1 MTSHDDAA
9 ARSAVADQITAG
21 ATRGTTP
28 GPWAASF
35 SFDPRAADETIRIDG
50 IARSLREGLMGGADW
65 NVAIARADGS
75 LIESAVG
82 VDEARQALA
91 DDAWLQYDFGTDAVG
106 DSEGWE
112 RTTPGDEWTRRVYL
126 ESDEADVDDATQAA
140 TLNIR
145 FEPDTAF
152 PAEIYAIDED
162 GNVFGSIDLATR
174 AVL

>member
-126 ESDEADVDDATQAA
+126 ESDEADVDDATQSA
-140 TLNIR
+140 TLTIR

-152 PAEIYAIDED
+152 PAEIYAIDEG